1 MVHYLCKGGEFDLA
15 YTMCRDCMRNNWFL
29 NVDTIH
35 TLLEGL
41 KKNGQLNKA
50 KVIVTLAQKRVPPF
64 PSSHLRSLQAVLS
77 RS

>member
-1 MVHYLCKGGEFDLA
+1 
-15 YTMCRDCMRNNWFL
+15 MRNNWFL